1 MFCKYVYSI
10 IHQFVYTTLTVV
22 HKIRQNMY
30 GLREFTACMSNYS
43 AGFFSTLPPRIFMLS
58 RLLLIQ
64 LNAQIDCSRKMLNLR

>member
-1 MFCKYVYSI
+1 
-10 IHQFVYTTLTVV
+10 
-22 HKIRQNMY
+22 MY